1 MSAYRLKDRGRAS
14 GKGLHAK
21 RGTRRKAIGM
31 AETISCL
38 TIFVAVASYS
48 YHMAIAFREGYPI
61 ELIKPSPWDC
71 LPGLIMALP
80 LIVAAPFSCYRI
92 VRANG
97 MFEQEL
103 NEHGKAGEAWRA
115 ARIFASMA
123 LGLAPYVLIVLANA
137 GASIPVAGALMVTAG
152 FILLCSFVLPFATAR
167 WNPGSI
173 GTAWLLSVLEVE
185 AAVGWLY
192 LYPLVATVIRFWHLP
207 IHLST
212 LCYTLTILCVVTIQW
227 ALAMQEKE
235 RKRDM
240 RRKIKKSLNDFR
252 DRGLLIKLAV
262 AIFVSMT
269 VGVVSSLPTSL
280 NALEVSKNEDGEEKS
295 YLVLDVFDSRS
306 AVVRMMRANNQDAV
320 DHGGRSGAQRAA
332 VEYLLIDLSDGYL
345 IKEG

>member
-1 MSAYRLKDRGRAS
+1 MSVYRLKDRGRAS
-14 GKGLHAK
+14 GKRFHTK

-31 AETISCL
+31 AEIISCL

-92 VRANG
+92 ARANG
-97 MFEQEL
+97 MFEQKL
-103 NEHGKAGEAWRA
+103 NEQGKTGEAWRA
-115 ARIFASMA
+115 ARIIVSMA
-123 LGLAPYVLIVLANA
+123 LGLAPYVLIALANA
-137 GASIPVAGALMVTAG
+137 GVSIPVAGALMVMAG
-152 FILLCSFVLPFATAR
+152 CILLCSFVLPFATAR

-173 GTAWLLSVLEVE
+173 GAAWLLSVLEVE

-192 LYPLVATVIRFWHLP
+192 LYPLVATGIRFWRLP
-207 IHLST
+207 VHLSIV
-212 LCYTLTILCVVTIQW
+212 CYTLTILCVVTIQW
-227 ALAMQEKE
+227 ALVMQE
-235 RKRDM
+235 RNRDM
-240 RRKIKKSLNDFR
+240 RREIKKSLNDFR

-280 NALEVSKNEDGEEKS
+280 NMLEVSKSEDGEEKS
-295 YLVLDVFDSRS
+295 YQVLDVFDSRS
-306 AVVRMMRANNQDAV
+306 AVVRTMRANNQDAV
-320 DHGGRSGAQRAA
+320 GRGGGSGAQRPAA
-332 VEYLLIDLSDGYL
+332 EYLLIDLSDGYL

>member
-1 MSAYRLKDRGRAS
+1 
-14 GKGLHAK
+14 
-21 RGTRRKAIGM
+21 M
-31 AETISCL
+31 AEIISCL

-92 VRANG
+92 ARANG
-97 MFEQEL
+97 MFEQKL
-103 NEHGKAGEAWRA
+103 NEQGKTGEAWRA
-115 ARIFASMA
+115 ARIIVSMA
-123 LGLAPYVLIVLANA
+123 LGLAPYVLIALANA
-137 GASIPVAGALMVTAG
+137 GVSIPVAGALMVMAG
-152 FILLCSFVLPFATAR
+152 CILLCSFVLPFATAR

-173 GTAWLLSVLEVE
+173 GAAWLLSVLEVE

-192 LYPLVATVIRFWHLP
+192 LYPLVATGIRFWRLP
-207 IHLST
+207 VHLSIV
-212 LCYTLTILCVVTIQW
+212 CYTLTILCVVTIQW
-227 ALAMQEKE
+227 ALVMQE
-235 RKRDM
+235 RNRDM
-240 RRKIKKSLNDFR
+240 RREIKKSLNDFR

-280 NALEVSKNEDGEEKS
+280 NMLEVSKSEDGEEKS
-295 YLVLDVFDSRS
+295 YQVLDVFDSRS
-306 AVVRMMRANNQDAV
+306 AVVRTMRANNQDAV
-320 DHGGRSGAQRAA
+320 GRGGGSGAQRPAA
-332 VEYLLIDLSDGYL
+332 EYLLIDLSDGYL

>member
-14 GKGLHAK
+14 GKGLYAK

-103 NEHGKAGEAWRA
+103 NEHGKAGEAWSS

-227 ALAMQEKE
+227 ALAMQEK
-235 RKRDM
+235 RKKTGHEEED
-240 RRKIKKSLNDFR
+240 KK
-252 DRGLLIKLAV
+252 V
-262 AIFVSMT
+262 
-269 VGVVSSLPTSL
+269 
-280 NALEVSKNEDGEEKS
+280 LE
-295 YLVLDVFDSRS
+295 
-306 AVVRMMRANNQDAV
+306 
-320 DHGGRSGAQRAA
+320 
-332 VEYLLIDLSDGYL
+332 
-345 IKEG
+345 